1 MYTISDLSGK
11 TCEERVL
18 YCTISYKN
26 ISPSSR
32 NTSLAV
38 AESIYNNRIVT
49 VCDHGVTTGVA
60 YLDGRTV
67 GRGRRR
73 QQAGRNR
80 RLGRRRGVAY
90 EARGYKQGWA
100 EDEWAEGQADGPN
113 RANAQFWLVFII
125 IAKFNSAAAQE
136 RILSYSQKPSR
147 IGAMPTHIT
156 SSPANHRSMEKVFQ

>member
-49 VCDHGVTTGVA
+49 VCDHGRGLLGWT
-60 YLDGRTV
+60 DGRARQAQAASGDLRAGIDGSGGGGAWLT
-67 GRGRRR
+67 RR
-73 QQAGRNR
+73 AGTR
-80 RLGRRRGVAY
+80 RLGRGRVGRGASRRPKSSQRTVL
-90 EARGYKQGWA
+90 ARVYH
-100 EDEWAEGQADGPN
+100 
-113 RANAQFWLVFII
+113 
-125 IAKFNSAAAQE
+125 NSQ
-136 RILSYSQKPSR
+136 
-147 IGAMPTHIT
+147 
-156 SSPANHRSMEKVFQ
+156 V